1 MNERLETS
9 APIKSN
15 KNLACFFKG
24 VQVDYRMDWVRNS
37 IHYVRENWNDNTWH
51 ERMLDK
57 LYEEFHISID
67 RSILRQKNWIDEEN
81 VPEINKTNFDLLRY
95 YTTNEGYE
103 KLKNMNEAF
112 RDKELNFDNCNAAT
126 YLIELMNIELYNF
139 ISTNPENSN
148 FEGTIYRGFL
158 PTTPEAY
165 DVFEK
170 DLKEK
175 ETCPIS
181 ARQIAIP
188 LEFMSASLDINR
200 ALYYSAKDKSSI
212 NQTPIMLEIKVR
224 NLDKSFV
231 EKYHR
236 FYPDSP
242 VTSLCAV
249 PIEDISAKPE
259 DKEVLLRGAFF
270 QILKTHLNENPVRI
284 EVLMLSANRDH
295 IKTQKYKDTNAQNL
309 FRSLVKQDKMRIC
322 KELADNE
329 KDRKEYAA
337 AEELAKQE
345 VEKNIE
351 ISRKETIKRLQTSIK
366 TYDDLISTI
375 ENQI

>member
-1 MNERLETS
+1 MSENIKQNEHRESSTH
-9 APIKSN
+9 AESN

-37 IHYVRENWNDNTWH
+37 IHYVRENWNDSAWH
-51 ERMLDK
+51 EKMLDK
-57 LYEEFHISID
+57 IYEEFHISID
-67 RSILRQKNWIDEEN
+67 RSILQQKNWLDEEN
-81 VPEINKTNFDLLRY
+81 VSEINKTSFDLLRY
-95 YTTNEGYE
+95 YTTDAGYE

-112 RDKELNFDNCNAAT
+112 RDKELDFDKCNVAT
-126 YLIELMNIELYNF
+126 YLVELMNIELYNF
-139 ISTNPENSN
+139 IKMYPENSN

-165 DVFEK
+165 DVFER

-181 ARQIAIP
+181 ERQIAIP
-188 LEFMSASLDINR
+188 LEFMSASLNVNR
-200 ALYYSAKDKSSI
+200 ALFYSTKDKSSI

-224 NLDKSFV
+224 NLDKSLV
-231 EKYHR
+231 EKYHS

-249 PIEDISAKPE
+249 PIGGISAKHE
-259 DKEVLLRGAFF
+259 DEEVLWRGAFF
-270 QILKTHLNENPVRI
+270 QILKTHLNETPVRI

-295 IKTQKYKDTNAQNL
+295 IKTQKYKDSNAQNL
-309 FRSLVKQDKMRIC
+309 FRSLIKQDKMRIC

-329 KDRKEYAA
+329 KDRKEYAV

-345 VEKNIE
+345 VEKILKSQE
-351 ISRKETIKRLQTSIK
+351 KKL
-366 TYDDLISTI
+366 
-375 ENQI
+375 